1 MLSYHIDG
9 PFVIMVATGET
20 TSEERD
26 AVFNGIRDDPKVE
39 FGSHLIVDVRH
50 SEARLTPME
59 FLSRAKAILEAMGPK
74 IGSAC
79 AFVVNFESSHI
90 GFEFQSAAS
99 KINFKVGVFH
109 DERNARRWLMPF
121 IASARRS

>member
-26 AVFNGIRDDPKVE
+26 AVNCGIRDDPRVQI
-39 FGSHLIVDVRH
+39 GSHLIIDVRH
-50 SEARLTPME
+50 STAK
-59 FLSRAKAILEAMGPK
+59 LSQQQFRERASAILEATGPK

-79 AFVVNFESSHI
+79 AFVVNFASSHI

-99 KINFKVGVFH
+99 KIGFRVAVFQN
-109 DERNARRWLMPF
+109 ERNARRWLMPF
-121 IASARRS
+121 IEIARRA